1 MHPLCCFLFCVAQ
14 GRDVVVVDDIIDT
27 GVRLQETVKLLKGA
41 GARQYVNGLCFAFP
55 CGIVYGSTKGFVSY
69 LVSHTSVFPYAC
81 RFPLPHFI
89 RLVSPL
95 SPFPV
100 TTFPSSSL
108 SCSPCVA

>member
-1 MHPLCCFLFCVAQ
+1 MSCSRNSHRVLCSDLHQFYLESVHPLCCFLLCAVQ

-69 LVSHTSVFPYAC
+69 GGHVGFPSHTLSV
-81 RFPLPHFI
+81 
-89 RLVSPL
+89 
-95 SPFPV
+95 
-100 TTFPSSSL
+100 
-108 SCSPCVA
+108 